1 MRSAAGM
8 MRAFLRISRRL
19 FCNSVVVA
27 VVLVWILEE
36 FAGAIS
42 GVLVLASSSPCNFV
56 EVGTLM
62 QAEAVT
68 VDRLR
73 CEYAVNPLGID
84 VRRPRLSWVIR
95 SGRRGEVQTAYQV
108 LVASS
113 EANLKANKGDL
124 WDSGKVE
131 SDQSCH
137 VVYAGKE
144 LGSRTRCFWKVRVWD
159 RDGKPSAY
167 SQPASWE
174 MGLLE
179 PDDWKAKWIC
189 FPPPLDA
196 SGKSEMG
203 PSPYMRKSF
212 SVDQRVAKARLYV
225 TALGLYEVYLNGKR
239 VGDHVFAPGWTDYN
253 KRVMYQTYD
262 VTNMLRIGEN
272 ALGAVLGD
280 GWYAGYVGL
289 GGRNRYGAFP
299 LLLCQLEIEYAD
311 GSSAV
316 VVSDETWRASHGPIL
331 ASDMLMGETY
341 DARKEMPGWNKPG
354 FDDSEW
360 KPVTVKEVPNIKLVA
375 QVGPP
380 VRKTQELKAKSVSEP
395 APGRFVFDL
404 GQNMVGWAKLKVHG
418 EAGTQITLRFAEML
432 NPDGTIYTA
441 NYRSAKCTDT
451 YILRGGGT
459 EVYEPHFTFRG
470 FRYVEVTGYP
480 GKPPLDAVT
489 GVVVHSDMPL
499 TGRFECSKP
508 MLNQLQSNIVW
519 GQRGNYLSVP
529 TDCPQRDERLGWTG
543 DAQIFAKTA
552 AFNMDV
558 AGFFT
563 KWLID
568 VEEAQTEDG
577 AFPDVAPRVAVGVGT
592 AAWGDAGVICPWTI
606 YLCYGDKEVIERHY
620 SAMAKWIDYLKSHSK
635 ELLRPDE
642 GYGDWL
648 SVNADTPRD
657 VLATAYFAYSTR
669 LLSKMARAVGR
680 NEDAARY
687 EELFQQIKEAFNK
700 AYVAEDGRIKG
711 NTQTCYVLA
720 LYFDLLPPEKRPLAV
735 KYLVED
741 IQKRDWHLST
751 GFVGTAYLPAVL
763 TEAGHL
769 DVAYRL
775 LNNDTFPSWGFTIKH
790 GATTIWERWDGWT
803 PEKGFQDPGMNSFNH
818 YAFGSIGQWM
828 YENILGINADEKAP
842 GYKHIIIRPRPG
854 GGITF
859 AKGELES
866 MYGRIASSWR
876 LEDSRFRLSVAVPA
890 NTTATVYIPA
900 ASEQDVTERGK
911 PASQA
916 EGVKFLRM
924 EDGAAVFEVG
934 SGNYEFASKLP
945 QGAEG

>member
-42 GVLVLASSSPCNFV
+42 GVLVLASSSPCNFA

-299 LLLCQLEIEYAD
+299 LLLCQLEIEYAG

-380 VRKTQELKAKSVSEP
+380 VRKT
-395 APGRFVFDL
+395 
-404 GQNMVGWAKLKVHG
+404 
-418 EAGTQITLRFAEML
+418 
-432 NPDGTIYTA
+432 
-441 NYRSAKCTDT
+441 
-451 YILRGGGT
+451 
-459 EVYEPHFTFRG
+459 
-470 FRYVEVTGYP
+470 
-480 GKPPLDAVT
+480 
-489 GVVVHSDMPL
+489 
-499 TGRFECSKP
+499 
-508 MLNQLQSNIVW
+508 
-519 GQRGNYLSVP
+519 
-529 TDCPQRDERLGWTG
+529 
-543 DAQIFAKTA
+543 
-552 AFNMDV
+552 
-558 AGFFT
+558 
-563 KWLID
+563 
-568 VEEAQTEDG
+568 
-577 AFPDVAPRVAVGVGT
+577 
-592 AAWGDAGVICPWTI
+592 
-606 YLCYGDKEVIERHY
+606 
-620 SAMAKWIDYLKSHSK
+620 
-635 ELLRPDE
+635 
-642 GYGDWL
+642 
-648 SVNADTPRD
+648 
-657 VLATAYFAYSTR
+657 
-669 LLSKMARAVGR
+669 
-680 NEDAARY
+680 
-687 EELFQQIKEAFNK
+687 
-700 AYVAEDGRIKG
+700 
-711 NTQTCYVLA
+711 
-720 LYFDLLPPEKRPLAV
+720 
-735 KYLVED
+735 
-741 IQKRDWHLST
+741 
-751 GFVGTAYLPAVL
+751 
-763 TEAGHL
+763 
-769 DVAYRL
+769 
-775 LNNDTFPSWGFTIKH
+775 
-790 GATTIWERWDGWT
+790 
-803 PEKGFQDPGMNSFNH
+803 
-818 YAFGSIGQWM
+818 
-828 YENILGINADEKAP
+828 
-842 GYKHIIIRPRPG
+842 
-854 GGITF
+854 
-859 AKGELES
+859 
-866 MYGRIASSWR
+866 
-876 LEDSRFRLSVAVPA
+876 
-890 NTTATVYIPA
+890 
-900 ASEQDVTERGK
+900 
-911 PASQA
+911 
-916 EGVKFLRM
+916 
-924 EDGAAVFEVG
+924 
-934 SGNYEFASKLP
+934 
-945 QGAEG
+945 